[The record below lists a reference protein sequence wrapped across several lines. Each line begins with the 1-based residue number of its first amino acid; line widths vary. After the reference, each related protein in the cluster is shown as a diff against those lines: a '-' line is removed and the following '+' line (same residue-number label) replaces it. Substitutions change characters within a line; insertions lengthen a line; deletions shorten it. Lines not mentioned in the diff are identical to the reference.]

1 MPWKEELPMDQ
12 KLNSSP
18 NISVTR
24 YLSPISADVITSL
37 ARPAINGLLAIKQK
51 APQHWQTVLAALS
64 LLPIE
69 RLRLFAWPLLKRGGV
84 TLLGALRSCSSFL
97 KEKSLYLPGL
107 LDGPSVR
114 S

>member
-37 ARPAINGLLAIKQK
+37 ARPAINGLLAMKQK
-51 APQHWQTVLAALS
+51 APQDWLTAPAAL
-64 LLPIE
+64 
-69 RLRLFAWPLLKRGGV
+69 
-84 TLLGALRSCSSFL
+84 TLLLT
-97 KEKSLYLPGL
+97 KL
-107 LDGPSVR
+107 LSQCDWP
-114 S
+114 